1 MSEQGIY
8 IATQFFVHH
17 DINFNSL
24 LLGPLNSPP
33 PPNHHQK
40 KNYVRQTSI
49 YKPYYFSSL
58 FIFELQFPNKQ
69 LA

>member
-1 MSEQGIY
+1 MSQQGIY

-24 LLGPLNSPP
+24 LLGPL
-33 PPNHHQK
+33 